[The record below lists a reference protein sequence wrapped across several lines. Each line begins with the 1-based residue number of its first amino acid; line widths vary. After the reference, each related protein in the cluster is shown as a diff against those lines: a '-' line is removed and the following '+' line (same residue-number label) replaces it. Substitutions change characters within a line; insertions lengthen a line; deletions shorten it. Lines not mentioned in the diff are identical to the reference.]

1 MLRVKANFIAYLI
14 VVCFALLQVLSPFI
28 HAHLDTEHPTQNTGF
43 HVGDAHE
50 EKIINLVHAESDFLS
65 AAPHAAHTIS
75 VASGI
80 TQDIDST
87 LHINTSLL
95 VLFFL
100 CFPLALTYVLK
111 QFFPLSLI
119 PLQPLKRRIPASRA
133 PPQL

>member
-1 MLRVKANFIAYLI
+1 MLRVKANFLVYLM

-28 HAHLDTEHPTQNTGF
+28 HAHLDTEHPIQKTGF

-50 EKIINLVHAESDFLS
+50 EKTMGLANAESNFLS
-65 AAPHAAHTIS
+65 ADPHAAHTIL

-80 TQDIDST
+80 THDIDST
-87 LHINTSLL
+87 LLMSTSLF

-100 CFPLALTYVLK
+100 CFPLALTSVLR

-119 PLQPLKRRIPASRA
+119 PLQPLKRRLPASRA